1 MANRSASITQN
12 VAKRLLK
19 AVLQAGF
26 GSAKITL
33 YPDGRIEAYGSLEE
47 TAVNPNSENTW
58 DKILK

>member
-1 MANRSASITQN
+1 MANPSPAITQN

-33 YPDGRIEAYGSLEE
+33 YPDVRIEAYGSLEE